1 MTDRDERLARTF
13 VEAAD
18 TLGAPFDLL
27 EFLSGLARSCVD
39 LFETVEAAVLVDGGS
54 GSTGGGVVLP
64 RG

>member
-13 VEAAD
+13 LDAAD

-39 LFETVEAAVLVDGGS
+39 LFETVEAAVTGRRRVGLQ
-54 GSTGGGVVLP
+54 GGGVVLP